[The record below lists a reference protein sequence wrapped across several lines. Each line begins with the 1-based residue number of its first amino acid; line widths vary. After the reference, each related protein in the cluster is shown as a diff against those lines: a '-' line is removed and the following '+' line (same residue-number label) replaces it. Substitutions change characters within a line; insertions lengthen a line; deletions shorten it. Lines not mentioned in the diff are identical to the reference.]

1 MPNLTI
7 DPDLLKPNGSILS
20 RPTML
25 LAAVI
30 ASANDDAEVSILKCY
45 YGQPMVDLLN
55 RRNHQGL
62 PPVAALLFL
71 SPPQVNKTERWR
83 VDLIDDFGRTQV
95 SDRQGGRFTTYAYR
109 TVSGLIYIDN
119 ALPDPSYFKRWR
131 SRFRLENLPEMD
143 DKESENFRQ
152 KIATYLEQTANDFL
166 LHVENLATT

>member
-7 DPDLLKPNGSILS
+7 DTDLLRPDGSILS
-20 RPTML
+20 NPTML

-30 ASANDDAEVSILKCY
+30 ASASDDVEIFILKCY

-55 RRNHQGL
+55 RRNRQGL

-71 SPPQVNKTERWR
+71 SPPGVNKTERWT
-83 VDLIDDFGRTQV
+83 VDIIEDLGRTQV
-95 SDRQGGRFTTYAYR
+95 CDRQGGKFTTYAYR

-131 SRFRLENLPEMD
+131 SRFRLENLPDMD
-143 DKESENFRQ
+143 DEESEDFRQ
-152 KIATYLEQTANDFL
+152 KIATCLEKSANSL
-166 LHVENLATT
+166 LLPVEGLATT